1 MPDDITSP
9 PRSLVSRRGFAAL
22 SAAALAAPMA
32 SRAQAQAKPVT
43 IGLLNDISGFSAD
56 LSGLG
61 AIVSAELALED
72 FGPTVIG
79 RPIAFLKADHGAK
92 PDLGV
97 GIARQW
103 YDQGVNAI
111 FDIGVT
117 TVALGVQKLALDKNK
132 IAIYTSTGTVDLTR
146 AQCSP
151 NGIHWTY
158 DSYSVSVGAANAN
171 MKVRGS
177 KKWFFMTVDYAY
189 GTSLQAEATQFIL
202 ANGGTV
208 LGSARH
214 AIETKDFS
222 SDLLKAQSSGAEI
235 IALATPTPLI
245 ANIVK
250 QANEFGLDRMG
261 QKLAPFGMMLNDVK
275 ALGSQLTQGLLVTE
289 PFYWDQNDA
298 TRAFAK
304 RFFDKFKR
312 MPNSLQAS
320 VYGAVTHYL
329 NGVKSA
335 GTDETGPV
343 LAAMKAT
350 KVNDFMTKDG
360 VIRPDGR
367 LVREMHVFR
376 VKSPAESKGEWD
388 LYHQEATIP
397 GPQAFSPPDAS
408 CKLA

>member
-1 MPDDITSP
+1 MPADHAST
-9 PRSLVSRRGFAAL
+9 PRSLVSRRSFTAL
-22 SAAALAAPMA
+22 STAALAAPFA
-32 SRAQAQAKPVT
+32 SARAQAKPVT
-43 IGLLNDISGFSAD
+43 IGLLNDTSGFSAD

-61 AIVSAELALED
+61 AIASAELALED

-132 IAIYTSTGTVDLTR
+132 IAVYTSTGTVDLTR
-146 AQCSP
+146 AACSP

-171 MKVRGS
+171 MKVRGT

-189 GTSLQAEATQFIL
+189 GTSLQAEASQYIL

-208 LGSARH
+208 IGAARH

-245 ANIVK
+245 ANIIK
-250 QANEFGLDRMG
+250 QANEFGLDRSG

-275 ALGSQLTQGLLVTE
+275 ALGPQLTQGLLVTE
-289 PFYWDQNDA
+289 PFYWDQNDT

-304 RFFDKFKR
+304 RYFDKTKK

-329 NGVKSA
+329 KAVQSA
-335 GTDETGPV
+335 GTDDTGPV

-350 KVNDFMTKDG
+350 KINDFMTKDG
-360 VIRPDGR
+360 VIRADGR
-367 LVREMHVFR
+367 VLRDMHVFR
-376 VKSPAESKGEWD
+376 VKTPAESNSEWD

-397 GPQAFSPPDAS
+397 GSQAFSPQDAS
-408 CKLA
+408 CKIA